1 MARRFR
7 DAKRVIR
14 YINAIEIELFMLI
27 AEGVDII
34 ESLTHH
40 RLCSI

>member
-1 MARRFR
+1 MAHRFR

-14 YINAIEIELFMLI
+14 YTNAIEGEPFMLI

-34 ESLTHH
+34 ESLT
-40 RLCSI
+40 